1 MTKITLD
8 VKKLQLLKMG
18 CSKEEQKYI
27 LKGISIKDYKHNN
40 DNCYR
45 DYVSTDGKILLL
57 IREKIK
63 EIELLRN
70 IVIFFDKIVLPTN
83 VKNFEELKLDF
94 EITNNKLIN
103 TVYNII
109 LDYDKES
116 IYPNYAK
123 IIPDSVKETDKQ
135 IVIDYNYL
143 KIIDKFF
150 NNIRY
155 KHFKFYT
162 DKNNR
167 GINVQIERK
176 NDITKL
182 MLVMGID
189 TINLLDINT
198 TNKILKEFNN
208 I

>member
-1 MTKITLD
+1 MKKITLD
-8 VKKLQLLKMG
+8 VKKLQLLKIG

-27 LKGISIKDYKHNN
+27 LTGISIKDFRHKNG
-40 DNCYR
+40 NCYR

-63 EIELLRN
+63 DIELLGN
-70 IVIFFDKIVLPTN
+70 IVIFFDKIILPSN

-109 LDYDKES
+109 LDYDRES

-155 KHFKFYT
+155 NHFKFYT
-162 DKNNR
+162 DKDNR
-167 GINVQIERK
+167 GINVQLERK
-176 NDITKL
+176 NDTTKL
-182 MLVMGID
+182 MLIMGIN
-189 TINLLDINT
+189 TINLTDINT